1 MKNYLRSLGEE
12 FIAVIKNLIE
22 KKNKRS
28 NNFENDEID
37 SEIVHHAL
45 ICNRLNENF
54 IERDKIVETVF

>member
-12 FIAVIKNLIE
+12 FIAFIKNLIE